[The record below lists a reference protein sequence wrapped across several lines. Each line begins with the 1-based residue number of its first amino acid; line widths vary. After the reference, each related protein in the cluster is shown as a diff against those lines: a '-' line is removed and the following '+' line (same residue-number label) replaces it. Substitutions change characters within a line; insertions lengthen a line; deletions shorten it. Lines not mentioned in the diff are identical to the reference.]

1 MEPSATLTHAAA
13 ASPLSAKYGERVDRE
28 SAFERLRA
36 RVEQAPEPVPE
47 AAREKAGPVT
57 NPRRKAKAPKPD
69 SPTDAI
75 VDFLG
80 SRQGKALQ
88 RKLARGAFGLLRKRL

>member
-1 MEPSATLTHAAA
+1 M
-13 ASPLSAKYGERVDRE
+13 
-28 SAFERLRA
+28 
-36 RVEQAPEPVPE
+36 EQAPDPEPAKP
-47 AAREKAGPVT
+47 GPVT
-57 NPRRKAKAPKPD
+57 KPRRTAKAPEPD

-75 VDFLG
+75 ADFLG

>member
-1 MEPSATLTHAAA
+1 MEPSAELAEVAA
-13 ASPLSAKYGERVDRE
+13 ASPLGAKYGERIDRE

-36 RVEQAPEPVPE
+36 RVEQGPEPGPE
-47 AAREKAGPVT
+47 KPGPVT
-57 NPRRKAKAPKPD
+57 KPRRGAKAPEPD
-69 SPTDAI
+69 SPTEAI

>member
-1 MEPSATLTHAAA
+1 
-13 ASPLSAKYGERVDRE
+13 
-28 SAFERLRA
+28 
-36 RVEQAPEPVPE
+36 
-47 AAREKAGPVT
+47 VT
-57 NPRRKAKAPKPD
+57 KPRPKAKAANPAG
-69 SPTDAI
+69 PTDAI

>member
-1 MEPSATLTHAAA
+1 MTKPSRKT
-13 ASPLSAKYGERVDRE
+13 K
-28 SAFERLRA
+28 
-36 RVEQAPEPVPE
+36 APE
-47 AAREKAGPVT
+47 
-57 NPRRKAKAPKPD
+57 PD